1 MTSTQL
7 QQQLEQLDELIR
19 LEREYAIKL
28 KVKDLKDLQER
39 KAELLQELQKQEGH
53 SCEDQKKLISRLKG
67 ENRRN
72 ARLLASTLNILRQT
86 MQNCCREITP
96 VLYGHM
102 GTQVQKAAVGVLHVG
117 RV

>member
-1 MTSTQL
+1 MTSTQF
-7 QQQLEQLDELIR
+7 QQQLEQLDELIL

-28 KVKDLKDLQER
+28 KVQDLKDLQER
-39 KAELLQELQKQEGH
+39 KGELLLQLQQQESAGGKE
-53 SCEDQKKLISRLKG
+53 QKKMISRLKG

-96 VLYGHM
+96 ILYGQQ
-102 GTQVQKAAVGVLHVG
+102 GNRIQKTAVGVLHVG

>member
-1 MTSTQL
+1 MAMTQL
-7 QQQLEQLDELIR
+7 QQQLEQLDELIK

-39 KAELLQELQKQEGH
+39 KGELLQELQLQENTD
-53 SCEDQKKLISRLKG
+53 CREQKKMISRLKG

-96 VLYGHM
+96 VLYGQL
-102 GTQVQKAAVGVLHVG
+102 GTQVQKTAVGVLHVG